1 MKLSESFKALIGMKH
16 RDRYLVPASE
26 ARSISLYGSK
36 KDREIYIM
44 NLLEEYSIRIKEAAK
59 LGKFSIIEELRN
71 SDYSGV
77 LQEIM
82 EHFRSVGYG
91 VRVVDNK
98 DLPELYDDKFLI
110 IAWKDIID
118 VEKEK
123 TTE

>member
-16 RDRYLVPASE
+16 KDRYLIPAFE
-26 ARSISLYGSK
+26 AKSISLYGSK
-36 KDREIYIM
+36 KDRETYIM

-59 LGKFSIIEELRN
+59 LGKFSIIEELRDP
-71 SDYSGV
+71 DYSGV
-77 LQEIM
+77 LQEVV

-91 VRVVDNK
+91 VRVVDNR
-98 DLPELYDDKFLI
+98 DLPELCDDKFLI

-118 VEKEK
+118 SEKEK

>member
-16 RDRYLVPASE
+16 EDRYLIPAFE
-26 ARSISLYGSK
+26 AKSISLYGSK
-36 KDREIYIM
+36 KDRETYIM

-59 LGKFSIIEELRN
+59 LGKFSIIEELRD

-77 LQEIM
+77 LREII

-91 VRVVDNK
+91 VRIVDNK

-118 VEKEK
+118 SEKEK